1 MRGFLL
7 GPWILLTLAWTLR
20 AEVTD
25 TDVTCLVMETCIL
38 PCSVPREGSI
48 TVRWFKDPEIVPFLT
63 YGITNPDRGNVNN
76 RTSLFEDQI
85 FEGNASILLSKV
97 QLQDQ
102 GSYRCVVVS
111 SRNGHTRNVKVMV
124 QAPVTDGHAKEGFD
138 RDPSLARP
146 TPPPP
151 PGWSNGGGAAG
162 EEGSSRDPSLASPT
176 PPPRTHTMTT
186 PQQSTQTVH
195 AISDSRVRPTEVVD
209 VDPNETQA
217 TGKGDDKAS
226 REVEG
231 ERGFPFF
238 IYFNFFFF
246 KFVCFFLLLVSAA
259 SPVTKVR
266 LEQVDNTVVCIS
278 EGIYPEPEL
287 TWSTQPPSGR
297 TLNAT
302 TAVRRTSRMLYD
314 IRSTVELSPE
324 DAGLV
329 YSCAVAS
336 GINSKKATV
345 KIQFCRL
352 RNRVLFVLIP
362 IGLAALAICAIV
374 WRMRRKMKRGL
385 APASIN
391 LSDLLHKT

>member
-226 REVEG
+226 REVE
-231 ERGFPFF
+231 
-238 IYFNFFFF
+238 
-246 KFVCFFLLLVSAA
+246 VSAA

-314 IRSTVELSPE
+314 IRSTVDLSPE

-385 APASIN
+385 APASTN